1 MAQGIVFS
9 TDIVS
14 TINKNDGALKERD
27 SNIGIINK
35 NKEDNQYNKL
45 KTILIN
51 LKKDVSNISK
61 MII

>member
-35 NKEDNQYNKL
+35 NKEDNQYN
-45 KTILIN
+45 
-51 LKKDVSNISK
+51 D
-61 MII
+61 